1 MRWRFSSWNFPEE
14 SLHQRIPVILN
25 EHFATLLLSCHF
37 DVLSQA
43 TNFSRNYKCKN
54 VTKDK
59 GYLRKN
65 GQIFAKDGRVLNIRQ
80 RNICRAYR
88 RQTTVLRGEREKWKV
103 RRAERRRPLRFA
115 RCKWTRKL
123 NLVAC
128 DDRKRQRARLKP
140 REEISSS
147 HGTPRN
153 YSWNFRETPSNFR
166 SSVSFY
172 FLSLEAFQSTA
183 KLNIKPSDVTNEMML
198 RVTMLVARPV
208 M

>member
-1 MRWRFSSWNFPEE
+1 M
-14 SLHQRIPVILN
+14 ILN
-25 EHFATLLLSCHF
+25 ERFATFLRSCYLV
-37 DVLSQA
+37 VLSQA
-43 TNFSRNYKCKN
+43 TNFSTNYKRKN
-54 VTKDK
+54 VTKGK

-65 GQIFAKDGRVLNIRQ
+65 GQTFTKDARVLNIRQ
-80 RNICRAYR
+80 LNICRAYQ
-88 RQTTVLRGEREKWKV
+88 RQTTVLRGEHEKWKV

-128 DDRKRQRARLKP
+128 DDRKRRSARLKP

-172 FLSLEAFQSTA
+172 FLSLEAFRSTA